1 MTSTIDTRH
10 ADVLHDAL
18 PRWQRMPTDLM
29 GVISGWVASMHEHDL
44 RVEAL
49 RERARDAAGKRIDD
63 ITRTASM
70 LDGRVTAA
78 RGVFEMAV
86 REPSLAEEDAIA
98 NIDNAID
105 GENAAWNSLT
115 NDQILYEEFYARHAH
130 ILGDTAAFWPYP
142 GPDREL
148 ITAYATIDLRE
159 EQLMERMADEV
170 YAANRAEAA
179 REDYAA
185 AGPAYN
191 EDWTIDPLVPRGADD
206 EDDIE
211 NYYGGYDE
219 DDEGPLTAVDWAEM
233 WYERYER

>member
-29 GVISGWVASMHEHDL
+29 GVISDWVASMHEHDR

-49 RERARDAAGKRIDD
+49 RERARYAAGKRIDD

-70 LDGRVTAA
+70 LDGRVTVA

-86 REPSLAEEDAIA
+86 KERLLAEEDAIA
-98 NIDNAID
+98 NIDDAINE
-105 GENAAWNSLT
+105 ENAAWNSLT
-115 NDQILYEEFYARHAH
+115 NDQTLYEEFYSRHAH
-130 ILGDTAAFWPYP
+130 ILGDIVAFWPYP
-142 GPDREL
+142 GLDRQL
-148 ITAYATIDLRE
+148 MTAYATIDLRE

-170 YAANRAEAA
+170 YAASRADDA
-179 REDYAA
+179 R
-185 AGPAYN
+185 
-191 EDWTIDPLVPRGADD
+191 EDWTIDPLVHRGTDD

-211 NYYGGYDE
+211 DYYGGYDE
-219 DDEGPLTAVDWAEM
+219 GDEEPLTAVDWAEI
-233 WYERYER
+233 WYERYDR